1 MAQNKKRQKVNA
13 KAPRSQ
19 SKTSSS
25 TKKAL
30 TAAKKSV
37 TVAKKKAPSKHSH
50 RVTKRLTLRDRLS
63 QLTYRAACRLHGTD
77 GEQMLRQSNCF
88 SIDPVSNINLMTD
101 TLVAKF
107 ADPEAPGGL
116 VRVTIV
122 EQSGRNK
129 GLQLNCDCC
138 HGTCLHT
145 ASVLSTVLESKL
157 VLGLSEVPDMREP
170 LENLTEKELLLRAV
184 AERELRAKTERMRVK
199 AHDEKTPWSD
209 YTLTSLESGK
219 SYRVSIRGTENGQSY
234 CSCPDFKTNHLGT
247 CKHILHVLQKLPKK
261 FSAAQLAKPYRR
273 KSLSLAVDYRDPL
286 GLRFNLPEK
295 LSEEVEAIVGKYRDQ
310 TVTDV
315 GRCMKLVQALER
327 TGTSVNIYPDAEE
340 FIQQR
345 SLQSQLVKHSAEIR
359 QDPAKHPLRKGLLK
373 AELLPYQLDGI
384 AFAVGAG
391 RAVLA
396 DDMGLGKTIQ
406 GIGTA
411 ELFARLAGIQR
422 VLIVCPAS
430 LKSQWAAE
438 ISRFSNRSHRIV
450 LGSAEERVAQY
461 HSDQFFSIANYEQ
474 IVRDESIVAN
484 VNWDLIILDEGQRIK
499 NWESKTSRTF
509 KSLKSRFALVL
520 SGTPLENRL
529 EELFTVVGFV
539 NSQSLGPAYRFF
551 HKHRMVDDD
560 GRTQGYR
567 QLDVL
572 RETLKPILLRRTRES
587 VMLQLPER
595 TTEIVRIRPTE
606 EQRELSEHHVALAS
620 RIAAKAYLTE
630 IDLLMLQKHLL
641 MARMAADSTYLC
653 DKEEPGF
660 SSKLETL
667 DELLEQMAD
676 EDSRKIV
683 LFSEWTTMLDLI
695 EPLMNKHGIRFVRLE
710 GSVPQKKRQ
719 QIVHEF
725 QNDPSCRCIM
735 MTNAGSTGLNLQSA
749 NTVINVELPWN
760 PAILEQRIARA
771 HRMGQKN
778 PVHVYLLVTEDT
790 IEERMLETLAA
801 KHDLAMAALD
811 VDSDV
816 DQVVLQG
823 GMEALKRRLE
833 RLTGTKPT
841 APIDESARTEVEAVA
856 EDLAAKREKVA
867 SAGGELLGAALNLVS
882 QLLGQGAP
890 APKETVDAISINL
903 SQCVQRDA
911 QGRPQLQ
918 VTLPNDESL
927 ASLAETLARL
937 LVK

>member
-1 MAQNKKRQKVNA
+1 MLQA
-13 KAPRSQ
+13 
-19 SKTSSS
+19 
-25 TKKAL
+25 
-30 TAAKKSV
+30 
-37 TVAKKKAPSKHSH
+37 
-50 RVTKRLTLRDRLS
+50 RLTK
-63 QLTYRAACRLHGTD
+63 Q
-77 GEQMLRQSNCF
+77 
-88 SIDPVSNINLMTD
+88 
-101 TLVAKF
+101 
-107 ADPEAPGGL
+107 
-116 VRVTIV
+116 
-122 EQSGRNK
+122 
-129 GLQLNCDCC
+129 
-138 HGTCLHT
+138 
-145 ASVLSTVLESKL
+145 
-157 VLGLSEVPDMREP
+157 
-170 LENLTEKELLLRAV
+170 
-184 AERELRAKTERMRVK
+184 
-199 AHDEKTPWSD
+199 
-209 YTLTSLESGK
+209 
-219 SYRVSIRGTENGQSY
+219 
-234 CSCPDFKTNHLGT
+234 
-247 CKHILHVLQKLPKK
+247 
-261 FSAAQLAKPYRR
+261 
-273 KSLSLAVDYRDPL
+273 
-286 GLRFNLPEK
+286 
-295 LSEEVEAIVGKYRDQ
+295 
-310 TVTDV
+310 
-315 GRCMKLVQALER
+315 
-327 TGTSVNIYPDAEE
+327 
-340 FIQQR
+340 
-345 SLQSQLVKHSAEIR
+345 SAEIR
-359 QDPAKHPLRKGLLK
+359 KDPERHPLRKQLLK

-438 ISRFSNRSHRIV
+438 ISRFSGRSQRIV
-450 LGSAEERVAQY
+450 LGNAQERVAQY
-461 HSDQFFSIANYEQ
+461 RSGQFFTIANYEQ
-474 IVRDESIVAN
+474 VLRDESVVAT
-484 VNWDLIILDEGQRIK
+484 VPWDLIILDEGQRIK

-509 KSLKSRFALVL
+509 KSLKSQFALVL

-539 NSQSLGPAYRFF
+539 NAHSLGPAYRFF
-551 HKHRMVDDD
+551 HKHRMVDDE

-567 QLDVL
+567 QLDAL
-572 RETLKPILLRRTRES
+572 RETLKPILLRRTRDS
-587 VMLQLPER
+587 VKLQLPER

-606 EQRELSEHHVALAS
+606 EQRAMSEHQMTLAS
-620 RIAAKAYLTE
+620 RIASKAYLTE

-641 MARMAADSTYLC
+641 MARMAANSTYLC
-653 DKEEPGF
+653 DKELPGF

-676 EDSRKIV
+676 EASRKIV
-683 LFSEWTTMLDLI
+683 LFSEWTTMLDMI
-695 EPLMNKHGIRFVRLE
+695 EPLMKKHGIRFVRLE

-725 QNDPSCRCIM
+725 QNDPTCRCIM

-778 PVHVYLLVTEDT
+778 PVHVYLLVTENT

-816 DQVVLQG
+816 NEVILQG

-833 RLTGTKPT
+833 RLTGAKPT
-841 APIDESARTEVEAVA
+841 APIDESVRVEVEA
-856 EDLAAKREKVA
+856 ETEELAARREKVA

-890 APKETVDAISINL
+890 APRETVEAISTNL
-903 SQCVQRDA
+903 SQCVQRDP

>member
-1 MAQNKKRQKVNA
+1 M
-13 KAPRSQ
+13 
-19 SKTSSS
+19 SS
-25 TKKAL
+25 TKKRFSATVSKQSQPSKK
-30 TAAKKSV
+30 TAGAR
-37 TVAKKKAPSKHSH
+37 KKAKSSH

-63 QLTYRAACRLHGTD
+63 QLTYREACRLHGSD
-77 GEQMLRQSNCF
+77 GEKMLRQSNEF
-88 SIDPVSNINLMTD
+88 SVDPTSDVNLMVD
-101 TLVAKF
+101 TLVATLV
-107 ADPEAPGGL
+107 DQEAPGGV

-122 EQSGRNK
+122 EQSGRLQ
-129 GLQLNCDCC
+129 GLQLNCDHCRS
-138 HGTCLHT
+138 TCLHT
-145 ASVLSTVLESKL
+145 AAVISTVLENKL
-157 VLGLSEVPDMREP
+157 LLGLSEAPDMREP

-184 AERELRAKTERMRVK
+184 AERELRAKSERMRVK
-199 AHDEKTPWSD
+199 SHNEKTPWSD
-209 YTLTSLESGK
+209 YTVTSLESGK
-219 SYRVSIRGTENGQSY
+219 SYRVSIRGLEVGQSY

-247 CKHILHVLQKLPKK
+247 CKHILHVQNKLPKK
-261 FSAAQLAKPYRR
+261 FKPAQLARPYCR
-273 KSLSLAVDYRDPL
+273 KNISLAVDYRDPL
-286 GLRFNLPEK
+286 GLRFNLPDT
-295 LSEEVEAIVGKYRDQ
+295 LPADVEAIVRKVRNE
-310 TVTDV
+310 TITDV
-315 GRCMKLVQALER
+315 GRSMKVVQALER
-327 TGTSVNIYPDAEE
+327 AGASVNIYPDAVE
-340 FIQQR
+340 FIEQR
-345 SLQSQLVKHSAEIR
+345 SLQARLTKLSTEIR
-359 QDPAKHPLRKGLLK
+359 QDPAKHPLRKQLLK

-411 ELFARLAGIQR
+411 ELFAQLAGIER

-438 ISRFSNRSHRIV
+438 INRFSNRTHRIV
-450 LGSAEERVAQY
+450 LGSAPERVAQY
-461 HSDQFFSIANYEQ
+461 RGNQFFTITNYEQ
-474 IVRDESIVAN
+474 ILRDEAVVST

-499 NWESKTSRTF
+499 NWESKTSKTF
-509 KSLKSRFALVL
+509 KELKSRFALVL

-529 EELFTVVGFV
+529 EELYTVVSFV
-539 NSQSLGPAYRFF
+539 NQQSLGPAYRFF
-551 HKHRMVDDD
+551 HKYRMVDDE
-560 GRTQGYR
+560 GRTKGYR
-567 QLDVL
+567 QLDEL
-572 RETLKPILLRRTRES
+572 REALKPILLRRTRES
-587 VMLQLPER
+587 VRLQLPER

-606 EQRELSEHHVALAS
+606 EQRSMSEYHVSLAS

-641 MARMAADSTYLC
+641 MARMAANSTYLC
-653 DKEEPGF
+653 DKESPGF

-667 DELLEQMAD
+667 DELLEQLAD
-676 EDSRKIV
+676 EASRKIV

-695 EPLMNKHGIRFVRLE
+695 EPLLSKHGVRFVRLE

-725 QNDPSCRCIM
+725 QNDPECRCIL

-778 PVHVYLLVTEDT
+778 PVQVYMLVTENT

-816 DQVVLQG
+816 SEVILQG
-823 GMEALKRRLE
+823 GIEALKRRLE
-833 RLTGTKPT
+833 RLTGVKPT
-841 APIDESARTEVEAVA
+841 APIDESVRLEAESA
-856 EDLAAKREKVA
+856 SEDLAARREKVA
-867 SAGGELLGAALNLVS
+867 SAGGELLGAALNLVG
-882 QLLGQGAP
+882 QLLGQGAA
-890 APKETVDAISINL
+890 APKETVEAISTNL

-918 VTLPNDESL
+918 VTLPDDSAL

>member
-1 MAQNKKRQKVNA
+1 
-13 KAPRSQ
+13 
-19 SKTSSS
+19 
-25 TKKAL
+25 
-30 TAAKKSV
+30 
-37 TVAKKKAPSKHSH
+37 
-50 RVTKRLTLRDRLS
+50 
-63 QLTYRAACRLHGTD
+63 
-77 GEQMLRQSNCF
+77 
-88 SIDPVSNINLMTD
+88 
-101 TLVAKF
+101 
-107 ADPEAPGGL
+107 
-116 VRVTIV
+116 
-122 EQSGRNK
+122 
-129 GLQLNCDCC
+129 
-138 HGTCLHT
+138 
-145 ASVLSTVLESKL
+145 
-157 VLGLSEVPDMREP
+157 
-170 LENLTEKELLLRAV
+170 
-184 AERELRAKTERMRVK
+184 MRVK
-199 AHDEKTPWSD
+199 VGDSKTPWSD
-209 YTLTSLESGK
+209 YTVTSLESGK
-219 SYRVSIRGTENGQSY
+219 SYRVSIRGTDTGQSY

-247 CKHILHVLQKLPKK
+247 CKHILHVLQKLSKK

-273 KSLSLAVDYRDPL
+273 KNISLRVDYREPL

-295 LSEEVEAIVGKYRDQ
+295 LSPEIEAVIGKVKNE
-310 TVTDV
+310 TLTDV
-315 GRCMKLVQALER
+315 SQCVKLVQALER
-327 TGTSVNIYPDAEE
+327 LGASVNIYPDAAE
-340 FIQQR
+340 FIEQR
-345 SLQSQLVKHSAEIR
+345 SLQNRLMKLSAEIR
-359 QDPAKHPLRKGLLK
+359 KDPQKHSLRKALLK

-411 ELFARLAGIQR
+411 ELFARWAGIQR

-450 LGSAEERVAQY
+450 LGSASERVNQY
-461 HSDQFFSIANYEQ
+461 QAGQFFTIANYEQ
-474 IVRDESIVAN
+474 IVRDESVVAT
-484 VNWDLIILDEGQRIK
+484 VHWDLIILDEGQRIK

-529 EELFTVVGFV
+529 EELFTVVSFV
-539 NSQSLGPAYRFF
+539 NAQSLGPAYRFF
-551 HKHRMVDDD
+551 HKHRMVDDK

-567 QLDVL
+567 QLDGL
-572 RETLKPILLRRTRES
+572 REMLKPILLRRTRDS
-587 VMLQLPER
+587 VKLQLPER

-606 EQRELSEHHVALAS
+606 EQLTMSEHQVTLAA

-641 MARMAADSTYLC
+641 MARMAANSTFLC
-653 DKEEPGF
+653 DKVKPGH

-667 DELLEQMAD
+667 NELLEQMAD
-676 EDSRKIV
+676 ESSRKIV

-695 EPLMNKHGIRFVRLE
+695 EPLMKKHGIRFVRLE

-725 QNDPSCRCIM
+725 QNDPNCRCIM

-771 HRMGQKN
+771 HRMGQQN
-778 PVHVYLLVTEDT
+778 PVHVYLLVTEGT

-801 KHDLAMAALD
+801 KHDLALAALD

-816 DQVVLQG
+816 NEVELQG

-833 RLTGTKPT
+833 RLTGIKPA
-841 APIDESARTEVEAVA
+841 APIDNSNRHEVET
-856 EDLAAKREKVA
+856 ETDEIIAKREKVA

-890 APKETVDAISINL
+890 APRETVDAISSNL

>member
-1 MAQNKKRQKVNA
+1 MAKAKRQPASVSAQIKPA
-13 KAPRSQ
+13 AT
-19 SKTSSS
+19 KTS
-25 TKKAL
+25 
-30 TAAKKSV
+30 AKKS
-37 TVAKKKAPSKHSH
+37 AKKSGKSVH
-50 RVTKRLTLRDRLS
+50 RVSKRLTLRDRLS

-77 GEQMLRQSNCF
+77 GEKMLRQSNVF
-88 SIDPVSNINLMTD
+88 SIDPASDITMLTD

-107 ADPEAPGGL
+107 VDPEAPAGV

-122 EQSGRNK
+122 EQTGRSQ

-138 HGTCLHT
+138 HGICLHT
-145 ASVLSTVLESKL
+145 AAVLSTVLESKL
-157 VLGLSEVPDMREP
+157 VLGLSEVPDPHEP
-170 LENLTEKELLLRAV
+170 LENLTEKELVLRAL
-184 AERELRAKTERMRVK
+184 AERELRATTERMRVK
-199 AHDEKTPWSD
+199 AQDERSPWSD
-209 YTLTSLESGK
+209 YAVTSLESGK
-219 SYRVSIRGTENGQSY
+219 SYRVSIRGLEAGQSY

-261 FSAAQLAKPYRR
+261 FTAAQLAKPYRR
-273 KSLSLAVDYRDPL
+273 KSISLRVDYREPL

-295 LSEEVEAIVGKYRDQ
+295 LSEEVES
-310 TVTDV
+310 TVRGVKDVTLTDV
-315 GRCMKLVQALER
+315 SRCLKVVRALNRCGE
-327 TGTSVNIYPDAEE
+327 SVNIYPDAAE
-340 FIQQR
+340 FIEQR
-345 SLQSQLVKHSAEIR
+345 QLQSRLTEQSAEIR
-359 QDPAKHPLRKGLLK
+359 QQPDKHPLRKQLLK

-406 GIGTA
+406 GIGVA
-411 ELFARLAGIQR
+411 ELFARLVGIQR

-450 LGSAEERVAQY
+450 LGNGPERVAQY
-461 HSDQFFSIANYEQ
+461 QGSQFFTISNYEQ
-474 IVRDESIVAN
+474 IVRDESV
-484 VNWDLIILDEGQRIK
+484 VSTVPWDLIILDEGQRIK

-529 EELFTVVGFV
+529 EELFTVVSFV
-539 NSQSLGPAYRFF
+539 NAQSLGPAYRFF
-551 HKHRMVDDD
+551 HKHRMVDEG

-572 RETLKPILLRRTRES
+572 RESLKPILLRRTRDS

-606 EQRELSEHHVALAS
+606 EQRAVSEYNVSLAA
-620 RIAAKAYLTE
+620 RIATKAYLTE
-630 IDLLMLQKHLL
+630 IDMLMLQKYLL
-641 MARMAADSTYLC
+641 MARMAANSTYLC
-653 DKEEPGF
+653 DKEAPGF

-676 EDSRKIV
+676 EASRKIV

-695 EPLMNKHGIRFVRLE
+695 EPLMKKHGIRFVRLE

-725 QNDPSCRCIM
+725 QTDPTCRCIM

-760 PAILEQRIARA
+760 PAVLEQRIARA

-778 PVHVYLLVTEDT
+778 PVQVYLLVTEAT

-801 KHDLAMAALD
+801 KHDLALAALD

-816 DQVVLQG
+816 SEVKLQG

-833 RLTGTKPT
+833 RLTGVKPT
-841 APIDESARTEVEAVA
+841 APIDESARNDIESETEE
-856 EDLAAKREKVA
+856 LAAKREKVA

-890 APKETVDAISINL
+890 APKETVDAISSNL
-903 SQCVQRDA
+903 TQCVQRDA

-927 ASLAETLARL
+927 AALAETLARL